1 MKKGIYH
8 MIIKPKSRGFICTTS
23 HPVGCAK
30 QVESQVEYVQSQPKI
45 EGPRN
50 VLVIGASTGY
60 GLASRIVASFGAG
73 ASTVGVFTSKGA
85 EGSRTAKPGWYNSAA
100 FEKAAAEA
108 GLKSFSLSGDAFSD
122 ETKAR
127 TIDLIRTELGSVDLV
142 VYSVAAPRR
151 IHPKTGEVFNSVIK
165 PIGQTYTNKT
175 VNFHNGV
182 VTDATIEPATEEEI
196 SQTITVMG
204 GEDWQMWIDELQA
217 AGVLADGAT
226 TLAYSYVGPEITH
239 AVYRD
244 GTIGKAKNDLEVTAR
259 RLTEQL
265 SSTGGRAYVA
275 VAKALVTQSSS
286 AIPVVPL
293 YISALFK
300 VMKEKGIHEGCI
312 EQMYRMFATRLYSDG
327 PTPVDEKGLI
337 RMDDWEMRADV
348 QAEVDKLWSE
358 ITSENVYELSDLEGY
373 RREFF
378 QLFGFETDGVDYEA
392 DTSPEVDIPNLR

>member
-1 MKKGIYH
+1 

-217 AGVLADGAT
+217 AGVLAEGAT

-312 EQMYRMFATRLYSDG
+312 EQMYRMFATRLYTDG

-337 RMDDWEMRADV
+337 RMDDWEMREDV

-358 ITSENVYELSDLEGY
+358 ITTENVYELSDLEGY

-392 DTSPEVDIPNLR
+392 DTSPEVEIPNLR